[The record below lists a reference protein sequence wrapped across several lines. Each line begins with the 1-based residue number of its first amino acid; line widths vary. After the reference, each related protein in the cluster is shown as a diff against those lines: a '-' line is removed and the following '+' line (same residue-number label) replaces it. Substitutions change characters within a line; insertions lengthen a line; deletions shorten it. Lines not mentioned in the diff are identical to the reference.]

1 VNKLEAPK
9 SYRQQR
15 RMKLVRCIFLVLNKR
30 TKYCK
35 KKKKRHKRKK
45 KIKKKKKEGITV
57 QNIVKKKG
65 KRIRMKLVR
74 CIFLDGICLVKLG

>member
-35 KKKKRHKRKK
+35 KKKRRHNCTKYCKK
-45 KIKKKKKEGITV
+45 KRQEDKNEIGAMHFFRW
-57 QNIVKKKG
+57 NLFG
-65 KRIRMKLVR
+65 
-74 CIFLDGICLVKLG
+74 

>member
-1 VNKLEAPK
+1 MNKLEAPK

-30 TKYCK
+30 TKYCQ
-35 KKKKRHKRKK
+35 
-45 KIKKKKKEGITV
+45 KKKEGITV